1 MRCTGVRNVSV
12 NMCRPLLPVFALN
25 SELLL
30 KFTRMGMVA
39 TNVTYNSSV
48 QAPDP
53 HHFDLQIMLIGAF
66 QLLLVPH
73 FLYIISRE

>member
-39 TNVTYNSSV
+39 TNVTSKPS
-48 QAPDP
+48 APDP